1 MLFKVSKSFLRGLV
15 RPFTRWGPVRWEVGR
30 QGKGKCPSFPIIH
43 PEEIYQPSPR
53 KHIVMKYKC
62 WKISHTFK
70 FLTAHLDEINWGDIF
85 WRNYMFT
92 CLSFAWQKLMKC
104 YMFAP
109 KARWQICCIYIA
121 CCWAA
126 PAIYQMLNNIKETSK
141 ELRTGQLTMNHSL
154 WMLFWVV
161 LKSGSSTLGA
171 EVVFF
176 PQRFDRYCSIEQVSL
191 SARLHVICFKHQ
203 NRKWRP

>member
-1 MLFKVSKSFLRGLV
+1 
-15 RPFTRWGPVRWEVGR
+15 
-30 QGKGKCPSFPIIH
+30 
-43 PEEIYQPSPR
+43 
-53 KHIVMKYKC
+53 MKKLYVY
-62 WKISHTFK
+62 
-70 FLTAHLDEINWGDIF
+70 L
-85 WRNYMFT
+85 
-92 CLSFAWQKLMKC
+92 FAWQKLMKC

-154 WMLFWVV
+154 LMLFWLV
-161 LKSGSSTLGA
+161 LKSGSSTSTLGA

-191 SARLHVICFKHQ
+191 SARLHVNCFKGD
-203 NRKWRP
+203 NRIYKYGRINLQAIFVILLWFSSLWLHTGIETHLN